1 MFSKFLSE
9 DLGSSCSCGG
19 EIVVV
24 AFTVVV
30 SNVAVSTVVVS
41 TVVVGTVVAATV
53 VVTTVVVVSCSSSS
67 VTVFTTLSL
76 SVAGAGS
83 DLTVLSETLDS
94 SSVFLLMT
102 SLITFLLLFG
112 FSMIICSLIG
122 LKLKYFH

>member
-9 DLGSSCSCGG
+9 DLGSSCGG

-112 FSMIICSLIG
+112 FSMIFCSLIG